1 MLVEMLLAPTYSFFD
16 RFQPIQNPI
25 SAIQIKRG
33 AGALLYCE
41 GVSVMDNLSDMLV
54 GKQRPEGNGPTGTKI
69 DFMNMRK
76 VQSVDGLTEKIVAN
90 PPSEKERGIDRL
102 IKGLVDLLPKPDG
115 IWRVEDRVKWLRL
128 AADIF
133 DLGYKANDGQSVEIS
148 IVALKQVP
156 ANPPTS

>member
-1 MLVEMLLAPTYSFFD
+1 
-16 RFQPIQNPI
+16 
-25 SAIQIKRG
+25 
-33 AGALLYCE
+33 
-41 GVSVMDNLSDMLV
+41 MDHLSDMLV

-69 DFMNMRK
+69 DFMNMRR
-76 VQSVDGLTEKIVAN
+76 VQSVDSLVERVVAS
-90 PPSEKERGIDRL
+90 PPSGKERGIDHL
-102 IKGLVDLLPKPDG
+102 IKGLVELLPKPDG

-148 IVALKQVP
+148 IVALKQAP

>member
-1 MLVEMLLAPTYSFFD
+1 
-16 RFQPIQNPI
+16 
-25 SAIQIKRG
+25 
-33 AGALLYCE
+33 
-41 GVSVMDNLSDMLV
+41 MDNLSDMLL

-76 VQSVDGLTEKIVAN
+76 VQSVDGLTEKVDGLTEKIVAN

-148 IVALKQVP
+148 IVALKQAS

>member
-1 MLVEMLLAPTYSFFD
+1 MLVEMLLAPTYSFLTDFSQYKT
-16 RFQPIQNPI
+16 RFQPYKL
-25 SAIQIKRG
+25 SVGRG
-33 AGALLYCE
+33 PNCE

-148 IVALKQVP
+148 IVALKQAP

>member
-1 MLVEMLLAPTYSFFD
+1 MLLSPTHSFFD

-25 SAIQIKRG
+25 SAIRIKRG

-54 GKQRPEGNGPTGTKI
+54 GKPRPEGNGPTGTKI

-76 VQSVDGLTEKIVAN
+76 VQSVDGLTEKIVAI

-102 IKGLVDLLPKPDG
+102 IEGLVDLLPKPGG

-148 IVALKQVP
+148 IVALKQAP

>member
-1 MLVEMLLAPTYSFFD
+1 
-16 RFQPIQNPI
+16 
-25 SAIQIKRG
+25 
-33 AGALLYCE
+33 
-41 GVSVMDNLSDMLV
+41 MDNLSDMLV

-69 DFMNMRK
+69 NFMNMRK

-148 IVALKQVP
+148 IVALKQAP